1 MRNDLLVLCYHA
13 ISDRWP
19 ADLAVTRNQLHDQ
32 LELLVRRGYRGD
44 TFARAVTQ
52 RRRGKVLAITF
63 DDAYT
68 SVLELARPVLA
79 SLDLPGTVF
88 VVTDFAASGDPL
100 AWPGIDQWRPTEHAG
115 ELSGLTWKQ
124 LAGLSELGWEI
135 GSHTVTHPRLTRLD
149 DRALERELRG
159 SRQACEDALGGACRS
174 IAYPY
179 GDTNGRVVAA
189 TRAAG
194 YTAGAALSRRLAPS
208 DALRQPRIGVYR
220 PDTLRRFELKVSP
233 PLRRIRTAVD
243 TASGRL
249 RPPP

>member
-19 ADLAVTRNQLHDQ
+19 ADLAVTRSQLHDQ

-44 TFARAVTQ
+44 TFAHAVTHRQ
-52 RRRGKVLAITF
+52 RGKVVAITF

-79 SLDLPGTVF
+79 SLDLPATVF
-88 VVTDFAASGDPL
+88 AVTDFAASGDPL
-100 AWPGIDQWRPTEHAG
+100 AWPGIDQWRRTEHAG
-115 ELSGLTWKQ
+115 ELSGLTWTQ
-124 LAGLSELGWEI
+124 LAGLTEAGWEI
-135 GSHTVTHPRLTRLD
+135 GSHTATHPHLTRLD

-159 SRQACEDALGGACRS
+159 SREACEGAVGACLS

-179 GDTNGRVVAA
+179 GDTNRRVVAA
-189 TRAAG
+189 THAAG
-194 YTAGAALSRRLAPS
+194 YTAAAALTRRLAPVE
-208 DALRQPRIGVYR
+208 ALRQPRIGVYR

-233 PLRRIRTAVD
+233 RLRRLRTAVD
-243 TASGRL
+243 TASGLL